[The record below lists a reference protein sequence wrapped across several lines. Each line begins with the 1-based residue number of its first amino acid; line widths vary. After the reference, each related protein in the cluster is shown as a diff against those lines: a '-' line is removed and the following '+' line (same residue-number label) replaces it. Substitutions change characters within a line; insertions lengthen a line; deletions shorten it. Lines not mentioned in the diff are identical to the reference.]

1 MTTRMIDVEC
11 TGIDDFGRGIVH
23 IDKETLFL
31 DNLLPG
37 EKARVRTYFAYGKLD
52 HAEVLSRLN
61 SSPERVKPICPYY
74 PCCGGCQIQHLS
86 YKSQLLYKQQKVKDL
101 LHKFAHLDIEVQ
113 PVIGLPD
120 PTRFRNKVQKPVRYS
135 LKDHKLIAGFFER
148 GTHELVDVKDCLMES
163 ELSNAITN
171 TVLSLLGKYGY
182 RAYDEDRRSGYVRHI
197 LIKTSSLKE
206 ALVTIVVTDPD
217 LPGRVEFAKELIRIH
232 PEVRGVVFN
241 VNPRKTNVILGYQ
254 DVPIYGLKRIHDT
267 IFGKTFLISSQSFYQ
282 TNTYQIETLYGK
294 AIEFASLQKTDTVL
308 DAYCGTGTIGLSL
321 SDKVKSVVGV
331 EIVKDAVH
339 DAILNAK
346 NNGVTNTRFVLGD
359 CTEYMMNNDV
369 HFDVVV
375 MDPPR
380 KGSTPEFID
389 AVKKV
394 RPRTV
399 VYVSCDPVTL
409 ARDLALFGDTYQVEK
424 VQPVDMFPNSMHV
437 ETVVCLSQRK
447 SDETIKV
454 EVDGDALPVTKAET
468 KATYDDIQKYVFD
481 KYGVKVSSLDI
492 SRVKTKCGIKERK
505 NYNLSKSNYYKQ
517 PNITD
522 ENERIILEALKSF
535 KMIG

>member
-1 MTTRMIDVEC
+1 
-11 TGIDDFGRGIVH
+11 
-23 IDKETLFL
+23 
-31 DNLLPG
+31 
-37 EKARVRTYFAYGKLD
+37 
-52 HAEVLSRLN
+52 
-61 SSPERVKPICPYY
+61 
-74 PCCGGCQIQHLS
+74 
-86 YKSQLLYKQQKVKDL
+86 
-101 LHKFAHLDIEVQ
+101 
-113 PVIGLPD
+113 
-120 PTRFRNKVQKPVRYS
+120 
-135 LKDHKLIAGFFER
+135 
-148 GTHELVDVKDCLMES
+148 
-163 ELSNAITN
+163 
-171 TVLSLLGKYGY
+171 
-182 RAYDEDRRSGYVRHI
+182 
-197 LIKTSSLKE
+197 
-206 ALVTIVVTDPD
+206 
-217 LPGRVEFAKELIRIH
+217 
-232 PEVRGVVFN
+232 
-241 VNPRKTNVILGYQ
+241 
-254 DVPIYGLKRIHDT
+254 
-267 IFGKTFLISSQSFYQ
+267 
-282 TNTYQIETLYGK
+282 
-294 AIEFASLQKTDTVL
+294 
-308 DAYCGTGTIGLSL
+308 
-321 SDKVKSVVGV
+321 
-331 EIVKDAVH
+331 
-339 DAILNAK
+339 
-346 NNGVTNTRFVLGD
+346 
-359 CTEYMMNNDV
+359 MNNDV